1 MSKLVENAP
10 HADITRR
17 IIGAAMAVHND
28 LGPGHRE
35 EVYHRAMAVKMP
47 APPFNLSFEDKPKL
61 PVYDEQGTLVYT
73 YEPDFIAEQA
83 VIAEIKA
90 QTHPLTDDD
99 IAQVFD
105 YFAAS
110 DHKVACSSTSDAR
123 ALSGSACSRLNT
135 FRHTAAANGASR
147 PNDFP
152 PHTIEFA
159 LCHFSNMLP
168 TAPYPFIRCAKHPL
182 TPLNIR

>member
-35 EVYHRAMAVKMP
+35 EVYHRGMAARMP
-47 APPFNLSFEDKPKL
+47 APPCNLSFEDKPKL
-61 PVYDEQGTLVYT
+61 PVYDEQGILVYT
-73 YEPDFIAEQA
+73 YEPDFVAEQV

-90 QTHPLTDDD
+90 QTHPLTNDD

-110 DHKVACSSTSDAR
+110 QCAVALLINFGR
-123 ALSGSACSRLNT
+123 PRLEWK
-135 FRHTAAANGASR
+135 RL
-147 PNDFP
+147 FP
-152 PHTIEFA
+152 P
-159 LCHFSNMLP
+159 
-168 TAPYPFIRCAKHPL
+168 KHIQSHSRRKWGKP
-182 TPLNIR
+182 PE

>member
-1 MSKLVENAP
+1 MSKFIEDAP

-35 EVYHRAMAVKMP
+35 EVYHRAMAAKMT

-110 DHKVACSSTSDAR
+110 DHKVALLINFGR
-123 ALSGSACSRLNT
+123 PRLEWK
-135 FRHTAAANGASR
+135 RL
-147 PNDFP
+147 FP
-152 PHTIEFA
+152 PEHVQA
-159 LCHFSNMLP
+159 HSRRQWGKP
-168 TAPYPFIRCAKHPL
+168 PK
-182 TPLNIR
+182 